1 MTQSYS
7 AQTELGHLSAGI
19 SAGATSITLV
29 SGEGAQFDTDLPYDI
44 MIGGDGGETV
54 SLTAIATDTLT
65 ISATAGAWAEGT
77 AVFMIATL
85 SQPRTSGQLALVAD
99 LGASAGPGGSDPQV
113 QYNSSGTFGGAANV
127 TIDADDIVV
136 GEVTTTTPASPS
148 AGSKLFSLLR
158 AGRNSFMTIGAAGDP
173 QGYAP
178 DWLTQPRIWSAGSAN
193 TPDTTNSAAMGT
205 INGGGSALSQ
215 APATTNYLTQFQRLR
230 HSTSASAN
238 QHAGWRATFAT
249 VFTSTTANMGG
260 FFWQARFSIHTHPST
275 ARYFV
280 GMYGTSSNIP
290 MNAAVEPSTFLNC
303 AGFMVDSS
311 DSNFYWGTNDGTGTC
326 TRTSITGA
334 TMTGDTYQY
343 VASICAFPGSTDIYY
358 ALEQY
363 DTSGTFSL
371 LADSVSTTDTPAA
384 NTLLYDYVHG
394 TPSTAST
401 LSIDISCVVLQRW
414 R

>member
-1 MTQSYS
+1 MDGQ
-7 AQTELGHLSAGI
+7 QTALQQRLKDIEARLKPFANPPVIDEVWTIAPIDNSGG
-19 SAGATSITLV
+19 GGGTTS
-29 SGEGAQFDTDLPYDI
+29 
-44 MIGGDGGETV
+44 
-54 SLTAIATDTLT
+54 
-65 ISATAGAWAEGT
+65 
-77 AVFMIATL
+77 
-85 SQPRTSGQLALVAD
+85 
-99 LGASAGPGGSDPQV
+99 PGGSDTEV
-113 QYNSSGTFGGAANV
+113 QWNNAGAFDGAPNV
-127 TIDADDIVV
+127 TINADDLVV
-136 GEVTTTTPASPS
+136 GEVAADATPANPP

-158 AGRNSFMTIGAAGDP
+158 AGRNSFMTIGATGDP

-230 HSTSASAN
+230 HSTNASAN

-260 FFWQARFSIHTHPST
+260 FFWQARFTIHTHPST

-290 MNAAVEPSTFLNC
+290 MNAGVEPSTFLNC

-334 TMTGDTYQY
+334 ALTGDTYQY
-343 VASICAFPGSTDIYY
+343 IASICAFPGSTDIYY

-363 DTSGTFSL
+363 DTSGTL
-371 LADSVSTTDTPAA
+371 VVLADSVSTTDVPAA

-394 TPSTAST
+394 TPSTASV
-401 LSIDISCVVLQRW
+401 LSLDMSCVVLQRW